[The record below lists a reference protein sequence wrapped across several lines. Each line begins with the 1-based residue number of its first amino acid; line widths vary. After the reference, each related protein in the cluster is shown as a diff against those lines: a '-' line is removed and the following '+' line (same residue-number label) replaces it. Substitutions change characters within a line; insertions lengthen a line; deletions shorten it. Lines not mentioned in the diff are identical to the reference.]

1 VLTKAV
7 EHLPDNGDAAAVAC
21 AVGALAAI
29 ACRFEALKNLSHHRG
44 EGVADDGDGRMP

>member
-7 EHLPDNGDAAAVAC
+7 EHLPDNGDAAAC
-21 AVGALAAI
+21 AVGALATI